1 VAHPGDWISL
11 ITAGAVL
18 VSWLAFGAVFL
29 HYRRSPTGK
38 ETRRERG
45 WVLGFL
51 LQMAGYATVWGLR
64 RGLRPIAPM
73 PAIAEAAFAVL
84 TVGLAAGSIWVVVSA
99 ANALGKQW
107 ALTAR
112 LVEGHE
118 LITRGPYGRVRH
130 PIYTGMFGLLLA
142 TGLAISHWMAL
153 AAAIALFWTGTVIRV
168 RREEKLLRQAF
179 GTRFEEYARRV
190 PAVLPGIY

>member
-1 VAHPGDWISL
+1 MFK
-11 ITAGAVL
+11 
-18 VSWLAFGAVFL
+18 WL
-29 HYRRSPTGK
+29 
-38 ETRRERG
+38 
-45 WVLGFL
+45 
-51 LQMAGYATVWGLR
+51 
-64 RGLRPIAPM
+64 
-73 PAIAEAAFAVL
+73 
-84 TVGLAAGSIWVVVSA
+84 
-99 ANALGKQW
+99 
-107 ALTAR
+107 
-112 LVEGHE
+112 
-118 LITRGPYGRVRH
+118 TRGPYGRVRH